1 MPRIKSAKKA
11 LRQSTKRREKN
22 ITQMRALKTVVK
34 QYRKAVESGNTEEA
48 ISGLPKVYKTLDKA
62 AKTSLIKKNK
72 ANRMKSRLTRLT
84 SAKQTHLVAKS
95 TKASA

>member
-11 LRQSTKRREKN
+11 LRQSAKRRVRN
-22 ITQMRALKTVVK
+22 ISQMRVLKTAVK
-34 QYRKAVESGNTEEA
+34 QYRRAVETGNKEE
-48 ISGLPKVYKTLDKA
+48 IESGLPKVYKTLDKA

-72 ANRMKSRLTRLT
+72 ASRMKSRL
-84 SAKQTHLVAKS
+84 SHLVAKS